1 MDKSE
6 QLKQLVRVGKTRGF
20 VLYDEIDDLLP
31 PGYEGGAKLDTIF
44 SELARNGVEVVE
56 APGVGREKGLIEDDI
71 FLREKE
77 IRNFSEQFGDS
88 APVQMYLRDA
98 LTMPHLAR
106 EREIELAKRISYGE
120 QDAENALRQLIE
132 ANLWLV
138 VATAKR
144 HRDRGHDLL
153 ELIEKGKVG
162 LIIKAAKSFNY
173 LGEYKFSTYA
183 IWWVRQS
190 IMRSTRG
197 K

>member
-6 QLKQLVRVGKTRGF
+6 QLKQLVTMGKTRGF
-20 VLYDEIDDLLP
+20 VLYDEIDELLP

-44 SELARNGVEVVE
+44 SELAKNGVEVLE
-56 APGVGREKGLIEDDI
+56 GPEVGREKGFIEDDR

-77 IRNFSEQFGDS
+77 FRDFSEQCGDS
-88 APVQMYLRDA
+88 APVQMYLREV
-98 LTMPHLAR
+98 LTTPHLTR
-106 EREIELAKRISYGE
+106 EREIELAKCISYGE
-120 QDAENALRQLIE
+120 RDVEDALRQLIE

-144 HRDRGHDLL
+144 HRNRGHDLL
-153 ELIEKGKVG
+153 ELIQKGNIG
-162 LIIKAAKSFNY
+162 LMRAAKSFNY
-173 LGEYKFSTYA
+173 LREYKFSTYA
-183 IWWVRQS
+183 IWWVRQA

>member
-6 QLKQLVRVGKTRGF
+6 QLKQLVRMGKTRGF

-31 PGYEGGAKLDTIF
+31 PDYEGGAKLDTIF
-44 SELARNGVEVVE
+44 SELARNGVEVLE
-56 APGVGREKGLIEDDI
+56 GPRVGREKGFIEDDR

-77 IRNFSEQFGDS
+77 IRDFSEQFGDS
-88 APVQMYLRDA
+88 APVQVNVREA
-98 LTMPHLAR
+98 LTTPHLTR

-120 QDAENALRQLIE
+120 QDAEDALRQLIE

-144 HRDRGHDLL
+144 HRNRGHDLL
-153 ELIEKGKVG
+153 ELIQKGNIG
-162 LIIKAAKSFNY
+162 LMRAAKSFNY
-173 LGEYKFSTYA
+173 LREYKFSTYA
-183 IWWVRQS
+183 IWWVRQT